1 MGGRGDKSGWSK
13 FHVLHR
19 KSLTTFFET
28 LSAKNLYIPKVW
40 RLGRRNFNILGYI
53 GFLSTIPGNRLFQK
67 LWQIC
72 CCRDGESLYSLK
84 LQNYMWVFSLTHE
97 MSLVGTFAT
106 IYFFVNYLSVGL
118 HSRQVRLGC
127 TASGRRGKV
136 SAQLIVLLSSF
147 SSHSFLLLSSFLS
160 IFLRGSSLAFSTFFG
175 RFVKLTFLFL
185 GQSETHMVSPS
196 NSSVPAVAPA
206 LARLS
211 TV

>member
-1 MGGRGDKSGWSK
+1 M
-13 FHVLHR
+13 
-19 KSLTTFFET
+19 
-28 LSAKNLYIPKVW
+28 
-40 RLGRRNFNILGYI
+40 
-53 GFLSTIPGNRLFQK
+53 
-67 LWQIC
+67 
-72 CCRDGESLYSLK
+72 YSLK
-84 LQNYMWVFSLTHE
+84 LQSSIWVFISTHE

-118 HSRQVRLGC
+118 HSRQVWLGC
-127 TASGRRGKV
+127 TASGRREQV
-136 SAQLIVLLSSF
+136 SAQLILLLSSF

-160 IFLRGSSLAFSTFFG
+160 IFLRGSSLAFSTFFR

-185 GQSETHMVSPS
+185 GHSETHMVSPS